1 MTTEHT
7 GYIEGLNLR
16 LSSKKY
22 SVFSVHSVVTLFAY
36 E

>member
-7 GYIEGLNLR
+7 GYTEGLILK

-22 SVFSVHSVVTLFAY
+22 SVFSVYSVVTLFAY